1 MNGWLIIDKPLGVTS
16 TQVGSILKRQFG
28 LKKIGHV
35 GTLDPL
41 ASGILPV
48 AIGEGTKIIPFI
60 SLKTKTYAFTV
71 QWGER
76 RSTDDA
82 EGAVIATS
90 AVRPTIQAIEEV
102 LPHFKGEIHQKPPAF
117 SAVHINGQ
125 RAYDLARKGQ
135 VVDMPTRILTINDLK
150 LCEARAD
157 SADFHVT
164 CSTGTY
170 VRSLARDI
178 AHHLQT
184 EGYVSQLRRIQDG
197 KFSLT
202 HAISL
207 EKIREMTH
215 KSELASCIVPI
226 STVLDD
232 IPAVTVSKRQAEDLA
247 LGRALP
253 YSDAPCEAVLVLED
267 SQPCCIASLHGGQLL
282 PKRVFNFNDKR

>member
-1 MNGWLIIDKPLGVTS
+1 MDGWLIIDKPLGVTS
-16 TQVGSILKRQFG
+16 TQVGRILKRQFG
-28 LKKIGHV
+28 LKKMGHV

-41 ASGILPV
+41 ASGVLPV
-48 AIGEGTKIIPFI
+48 AIGEGTKIIPFV
-60 SLKTKTYAFTV
+60 LPQTKTYIFTV
-71 QWGER
+71 QWGES

-82 EGAVIATS
+82 EGAVMATS
-90 AVRPTIQAIEEV
+90 TVRPTAPAIEGA
-102 LPHFKGEIHQKPPAF
+102 LPHFRGVIHQRPPAF

-125 RAYDLARKGQ
+125 RAYDLARQGQ
-135 VVDMPTRILTINDLK
+135 AVDMPLRIVTIEDLQ

-157 SADFHVT
+157 SADFQVT
-164 CSTGTY
+164 CATGTY

-184 EGYVSQLRRIQDG
+184 QGYVSHLRRIQDG

-207 EKIREMTH
+207 EKIREITH

-226 STVLDD
+226 SAVLDD
-232 IPAVTVSKRQAEDLA
+232 IPAVTVSKRQGEDLA

-253 YSDAPCEAVLVLED
+253 HGGAPCEVVLVLED
-267 SQPCCIASLHGGQLL
+267 SQPCCIASIADGQLL
-282 PKRVFNFNDKR
+282 PRRVFNINNKR